1 MPRDVTADLRRT
13 AVSAGTQSRY
23 ATALQYFW
31 AFCQLVNVVLGIFP
45 EESALDEAVT
55 TYIEWLYRE
64 NLPKFQSTLILAAVL
79 DLFPRSRL
87 AQTRRVVRAWDR
99 LEPSKSAFPIHAL
112 YLIFLIHEI
121 LLGGNLGIEAGFEI
135 KLQFSCIMLL
145 LFLGLF
151 RPAEVR
157 TLTRASFTLGP
168 SPQITVR
175 VRGKTEVRANRPATA
190 VTINDPFLH
199 LLLTC
204 LLEVRAS
211 DAYLF
216 SLSAQTFTRFCK
228 NVSAFY
234 PMFPRIIPYSFK
246 RGGASDLFRRTG
258 SFDICVDQGRW
269 EHVNTARRYIEA
281 ALAEQMIFELSPAWL
296 RRMQQARAH
305 LFEFARSGGM
315 GGRSRLFDDVLSL

>member
-1 MPRDVTADLRRT
+1 MPRDPTVDLRRT
-13 AVSAGTQSRY
+13 AVAASTQSRY
-23 ATALQYFW
+23 ATSLQYFW
-31 AFCQLVNVVLGIFP
+31 AFCQLVNVVLGATP
-45 EESALDEAVT
+45 AEPDLDEAVT
-55 TYIEWLYRE
+55 SCIEWLFRE
-64 NLPKFQSTLILAAVL
+64 NLPKFQSSLILAAVL

-87 AQTRRVVRAWDR
+87 LQARRVVRAWDR
-99 LEPSKSAFPIHAL
+99 LEPAKSAFPIPCL
-112 YLIFLIHEI
+112 FLMFLIHEI
-121 LLGGNLGIEAGFEI
+121 LLGGNLGIEAEFVI

-157 TLTRASFTLGP
+157 TLTRASITLGP

-190 VTINDPFLH
+190 VTTNDPFLH

-204 LLEVRAS
+204 LLEARAG

-216 SLSAQTFTRFCK
+216 SLSAHTFSRFCK
-228 NVSAFY
+228 NVGAFY

-258 SFDICVDQGRW
+258 SSDICVDQGRW
-269 EHVNTARRYIEA
+269 EHVNTARRYIES
-281 ALAEQMIFELSPAWL
+281 ALAEQMIFELSPVWL
-296 RRMQQARAH
+296 RRMQQDRAR
-305 LFEFARSGGM
+305 LLDFARRGGM
-315 GGRSRLFDDVLSL
+315 GGRRRLFDDVLVL